1 MAQVLPMLTRA
12 RAFYSCG
19 VLLSLPAHSRSGV
32 RNDDGIV
39 VFAMPAAAVRMGEGG
54 CLCPLWRPAERAGEE
69 ARDRAISEEV
79 LEHCQLAV
87 RHGLAEG
94 FLLYGDAS
102 LARAAERLALR
113 VVKAGTE
120 YWAKWG
126 ASERLR

>member
-19 VLLSLPAHSRSGV
+19 VLLNLPAHSRSGV

-39 VFAMPAAAVRMGEGG
+39 VFAMPAAAVRMDEGG
-54 CLCPLWRPAERAGEE
+54 WLCPLWRPAGRAGEE
-69 ARDRAISEEV
+69 ALDRASDEV
-79 LEHCQLAV
+79 LEHCRLAV

-102 LARAAERLALR
+102 LARASELLALR
-113 VVKAGTE
+113 VVEAGAE
-120 YWAKWG
+120 YWAKWA

>member
-39 VFAMPAAAVRMGEGG
+39 VFAMPAAAVRTDERG
-54 CLCPLWRPAERAGEE
+54 CLCPLWRPAGRAGEE
-69 ARDRAISEEV
+69 ALDRASEEV
-79 LEHCQLAV
+79 LEHCRLAV

-102 LARAAERLALR
+102 RARASELLALR
-113 VVKAGTE
+113 VVEAGAE
-120 YWAKWG
+120 YWAKWA